1 MQVSMR
7 NDVRNITEYIR
18 THGKKI
24 SDWFEMVQQIAGHP
38 DHTQW
43 GMCRQGCWQV
53 PSEMT
58 QGGGVSVYSWVSTS
72 VS

>member
-1 MQVSMR
+1 MRSFPWLEERGRKFLNIENKTMQVSMR

-24 SDWFEMVQQIAGHP
+24 SVWFEMVQQISGHP

-43 GMCRQGCWQV
+43 GMCRQGCW
-53 PSEMT
+53 
-58 QGGGVSVYSWVSTS
+58 
-72 VS
+72 